1 MYILTILVL
10 CKTNSFASIKSLK
23 TTAMKKIIIAMS
35 AILLFISCGKNKA
48 PENSIAQ
55 LGRDL
60 DVSSTKSITDKK
72 EDFISNNIDTVA
84 KQQQNDPDNSKQ
96 GQQTP
101 PTRIDWDKK
110 IIKNANL
117 NLEIKD
123 YNAYNTSLRQKI
135 KQFGGYV
142 AQEEQNQSDYKIE
155 NSLVIKVPVD
165 QFDEAVNSISANAKE
180 LKEKKITSQDVTTEV
195 IDTRSRLE
203 AKKQVRLRYLDL
215 LKQAKNME
223 EILSVQAEINGIQEQ
238 IESAAGRIEYLQ
250 HSSSFSTINLSFYQV
265 LNAAASDNDKPP
277 TFATRIANAFKLGW
291 SWIVELSIGLV
302 SIWPLLLVVFG
313 LIILYKR
320 AQKPKIK
327 QA

>member
-1 MYILTILVL
+1 
-10 CKTNSFASIKSLK
+10 
-23 TTAMKKIIIAMS
+23 MKKIIIAMS